1 MQGLHWLDERHQLV
15 FYNPLTHPSDPP
27 EHQYQ
32 ASLISNTASLSPFNY
47 TYSKFAMPPIDAFGN
62 TDLQPWFYFQS
73 LHAWTP
79 QIKALTL
86 CSVTA
91 GSDIG
96 LVGLEPSGTWRT
108 WSIEDESR
116 RATVPYDMDA
126 NKETICAGM
135 ALDFTATKK
144 LEKPLYPDEM
154 PGECEALPILWVC
167 NTAGQ
172 LAGWTVIYREGVKA
186 AERALEMKNAE
197 VQETYWKQEREKMV
211 REVEPSDKDDR
222 ELWEKEWRNA
232 SPEGAEAVPRER
244 APAPASVDQS
254 PPTAKLTTPAP
265 TTPQQTTATPTTVQ
279 TPLQKPSPTTSTA
292 TFGKPSPLGS
302 SPLGTT
308 FGQPSQLGG
317 ALPGQSGM
325 YPGFISTSSR
335 PQPVFGQSTG
345 LGTFGSSPSSS
356 TGTTPGFGKYS
367 PQSGSGFLGAGAKP
381 GSFLQGAT
389 SGASFLSSSTGQG
402 FQKPA
407 NQGFAKYASPNQ
419 GFGQYA
425 SPRGFGTPD
434 SMTTPSS
441 FAESKSFLG
450 PTATSTKSPFGETA
464 LGSLSQRTQK
474 YTSPSSRTP
483 AFSDESTTE
492 SEASEEDSD
501 SEDEA
506 PVNVP
511 VEALGLGDGG
521 FNLSLGESRHHL
533 APTTP
538 LKSEGGKTQVSPSME
553 SVSSMGEE
561 YVKVGLPVTPSPH
574 AGKNITPS
582 GMEKTAASNLSP
594 VAPPVLAPPVT
605 SGSSTLTPSPL
616 APPRVIEKAAMPL
629 DPVIPAPRPEK
640 SVALPQVTP
649 PQRKSTAV
657 EVTKAPAVPISAP
670 ARNKVE
676 IRTTAQAAPTT
687 PVSSRSADTAVYP
700 LPTPISLQELSD
712 AFRLVVEQVSQE
724 LVKVPQYQ

>member
-1 MQGLHWLDERHQLV
+1 MHWLDARHQLV

-27 EHQYQ
+27 GHQYQ
-32 ASLISNTASLSPFNY
+32 AYIISNTESFSPFNY
-47 TYSKFAMPPIDAFGN
+47 TYSKFAIPPVDAFGN

-86 CSVTA
+86 ASVTA

-135 ALDFTATKK
+135 SLDFTATNK
-144 LEKPLYPDEM
+144 LEKVLYPDEM

-186 AERALEMKNAE
+186 GERALEMKGAE
-197 VQETYWKQEREKMV
+197 VQETYWNQERETLN
-211 REVEPSDKDDR
+211 REVGPSDKDDR
-222 ELWEKEWRNA
+222 ELWETEWRKA
-232 SPEGAEAVPRER
+232 YPEGGEQTATDE
-244 APAPASVDQS
+244 PALAQASDTPSQ
-254 PPTAKLTTPAP
+254 PTVKHATPAV

-279 TPLQKPSPTTSTA
+279 TTLQKPSPTTSTSA
-292 TFGKPSPLGS
+292 LGKPSPLGG
-302 SPLGTT
+302 SPLGMA

-317 ALPGQSGM
+317 TLPGQSGM
-325 YPGFISTSSR
+325 YSGFTSTPSR
-335 PQPVFGQSTG
+335 PQPDIGQSSG
-345 LGTFGSSPSSS
+345 LGTFGSSTSSS
-356 TGTTPGFGKYS
+356 TATAPGFGKYS
-367 PQSGSGFLGAGAKP
+367 PQSGSGFLGVVTKP

-389 SGASFLSSSTGQG
+389 SGASFLSGATGQG

-407 NQGFAKYASPNQ
+407 NQGFAKYASPSQ

-483 AFSDESTTE
+483 AFSDESTE
-492 SEASEEDSD
+492 SEASDQDSD

-506 PVNVP
+506 LAKVP
-511 VEALGLGDGG
+511 VETLGLGDGG

-538 LKSEGGKTQVSPSME
+538 LKPDGGKTQVSPSME
-553 SVSSMGEE
+553 SVSSEGGE
-561 YVKVGLPVTPSPH
+561 YVKVGLPVTPSPQ

-582 GMEKTAASNLSP
+582 GTEKTTKSHLSP
-594 VAPPVLAPPVT
+594 VAPPALAPPVT
-605 SGSSTLTPSPL
+605 SGSSTLTLSPL
-616 APPRVIEKAAMPL
+616 APRVIQKAVMPP
-629 DPVIPAPRPEK
+629 DPVIAAPPPEK
-640 SVALPQVTP
+640 SVTTPQVTL
-649 PQRKSTAV
+649 PQQKPTAV
-657 EVTKAPAVPISAP
+657 EAAKPAVPISPSATNQVDLRP
-670 ARNKVE
+670 
-676 IRTTAQAAPTT
+676 TAQAAQPM
-687 PVSSRSADTAVYP
+687 PVSSRSADTAVDS
-700 LPTPISLQELSD
+700 LLTPISRQELSD
-712 AFRLVVEQVSQE
+712 AFQLVVEQVSRE
-724 LVKVPQYQ
+724 LVKVP